1 VISAPLPLLLPLSG
15 ELPMSSDGASSPA
28 MDASHGEPHTNSF
41 FFVGWPKRMHM
52 TSLLLSPPSILFET
66 NSNLRILRDSVFQ
79 LNLDFISNAN
89 LNPPGL
95 LPHPYI
101 ILGVSPPCHPPQN
114 RALAA
119 TRVPPPSP
127 LPIVAATSIPK
138 PSLQIK
144 PLAGH
149 EKPRT

>member
-1 VISAPLPLLLPLSG
+1 
-15 ELPMSSDGASSPA
+15 
-28 MDASHGEPHTNSF
+28 
-41 FFVGWPKRMHM
+41 M

-79 LNLDFISNAN
+79 LNLDFISNSN

-101 ILGVSPPCHPPQN
+101 ILGVSPHAIPPQN

-119 TRVPPPSP
+119 TQVPPPSP
-127 LPIVAATSIPK
+127 LPIVAATSISK
-138 PSLQIK
+138 PSLPIK
-144 PLAGH
+144 PLAGR